1 MSFFISTAQAA
12 AEGASAAGEVNPAA
26 EMMQFGMLA
35 VFAVVFYLVLWRPQ
49 SKRNKEHKA
58 LIAAIGKGDEVIT
71 SGGIAGKVVRV
82 DDEFAVVEISDKIEV
97 KVQKPAIT
105 AILPKG
111 TLKAI

>member
-12 AEGASAAGEVNPAA
+12 AEGAGQAGPGPGA
-26 EMMQFGMLA
+26 EIMQFGMLA

-58 LIAAIGKGDEVIT
+58 LISAIGKGDEVIT
-71 SGGIAGKVVRV
+71 SGGLAGKVVRV
-82 DDEFAVVEISDKIEV
+82 DDEFAVVEIADKVEV

>member
-12 AEGASAAGEVNPAA
+12 AEGAAAGQIDPAA
-26 EMMQFGMLA
+26 EMMQFGLLA

-58 LIAAIGKGDEVIT
+58 LISSISKGDEVIS

-82 DDEFAVVEISDKIEV
+82 DDDFAVVEIADKIEV
-97 KVQKPAIT
+97 KIQKPAIT

>member
-12 AEGASAAGEVNPAA
+12 AEGAGQASPGIGA

-58 LIAAIGKGDEVIT
+58 LISAIGKGDEVIT
-71 SGGIAGKVVRV
+71 SGGLAGKVVRV
-82 DDEFAVVEISDKIEV
+82 DDDFAVVEIADKVEV

-111 TLKAI
+111 TLKAV